1 MPIECKLFMN
11 VPLSDIKCP
20 RCGVSSNGFMRGQ
33 VQRSRRFLGFLWRR
47 PYCAIICHVCK
58 DIIGHESPP
67 NPSGGGTPIVTGQ
80 CAVRGG
86 DGEVIVPMELG
97 SAVYECP
104 KCSPNTMP

>member
-1 MPIECKLFMN
+1 MEADMPIEYKLFMN

-33 VQRSRRFLGFLWRR
+33 VQRSKRFLGFLWRR

-67 NPSGGGTPIVTGQ
+67 NATDHFQS
-80 CAVRGG
+80 R
-86 DGEVIVPMELG
+86 
-97 SAVYECP
+97 SAAEDL
-104 KCSPNTMP
+104 

>member
-1 MPIECKLFMN
+1 MPIECRLFMN

-33 VQRSRRFLGFLWRR
+33 VQRSKRFLGFLWRR

-67 NPSGGGTPIVTGQ
+67 N
-80 CAVRGG
+80 
-86 DGEVIVPMELG
+86 VPLHVPTG
-97 SAVYECP
+97 SAKRGKEV
-104 KCSPNTMP
+104 T